1 MSAHEALSETREI
14 NETIPQRII
23 GIEPEQHRFKKG
35 TIWSTQGDQLWKEKE
50 EEEWTPQNNHYGL
63 TEIILQSTVYMWVY
77 C

>member
-35 TIWSTQGDQLWKEKE
+35 KFKAQGDHIERRKEKE
-50 EEEWTPQNNHYGL
+50 VDIPK
-63 TEIILQSTVYMWVY
+63 
-77 C
+77 